1 MYPLFFLKTKYLFTT
16 ENHRQTYDLQRER
29 MDKAKHNERP
39 TEVYVWVLRKEEA
52 SAQALGAVLMQ
63 IFLHFV
69 LKSVIIVSLARRGD
83 TMKKYSLVKKYIQPY
98 IFIYFLA
105 FLFEILSSAL
115 QMLIP
120 ILLGTTIDSIIG
132 SEVPTNKIMIGF
144 INFLGGRDIVRER
157 LGIIAAAFIAISF
170 MIALFN
176 FLRPY
181 MSGKATY
188 AISKGIRDNIYAK
201 ISSLSIK
208 DMASITTGDMLQ
220 RASSDIT
227 KFETLV
233 STTMMAL
240 VGNISYILISLF
252 TLFTINAKLA
262 LVSIALMPILFI
274 GTYIFDKNVVKVF
287 DEFEESEARLTTTV
301 QENLSSYKVVRAFF
315 KQKHEIEKFEE
326 ANMDLANKD
335 YKIMKYFAYFWSVA
349 EALCFL
355 QITLIA
361 IFGVLMH
368 RSGSVSLGEFTAV
381 FAVALNMVWVVL
393 GTGRMLSRFTRV
405 TVAIKRFDE
414 VLEMDSEDLDSGITD
429 IAIKGAI
436 DFDKVSFGYDEA
448 HDAIKDLSFT
458 IDAGKTLGVLG
469 LTGSGKSTLVSLIP
483 RLMEYSGSIKIDGVE
498 LNTISKRKIRENT
511 SIVLQEPY
519 LFNKTIKENI
529 AYRWPDASDEDII
542 KAAKI
547 ADIHDDIMNFPD
559 GYDTIVGEKGVS
571 LSGGQKQR
579 LAIAR
584 TILVHTPIIIFDD
597 ALSAVDTQTDIN
609 IRTALSQNE
618 KAQTKIIISHRISTL
633 MNADKIIVM
642 KRGEKVQEGT
652 HEELIREEGLYK
664 TIYEIQNI
672 EVD

>member
-1 MYPLFFLKTKYLFTT
+1 
-16 ENHRQTYDLQRER
+16 
-29 MDKAKHNERP
+29 
-39 TEVYVWVLRKEEA
+39 
-52 SAQALGAVLMQ
+52 
-63 IFLHFV
+63 
-69 LKSVIIVSLARRGD
+69 
-83 TMKKYSLVKKYIQPY
+83 MKKYSLVKKYIQPY

-120 ILLGTTIDSIIG
+120 IILGTTIDSIIG
-132 SEVPTNKIMIGF
+132 SEEPTNKIMISF
-144 INFLGGRDIVRER
+144 INFLGGRDLVRER
-157 LGIIAAAFIAISF
+157 LGLIAAAFIAVSF
-170 MIALFN
+170 LIALLN

-188 AISKGIRDNIYAK
+188 TISKSIRDNIYAK

-227 KFETLV
+227 QFEIII

-240 VGNISYILISLF
+240 LGNISYIVISLI

-262 LVSIALMPILFI
+262 LASISLMPFLLI
-274 GTYIFDKNVVKVF
+274 GTYLFDRSVVKVF
-287 DEFEESEARLTTTV
+287 DEFEQSEARLTATV

-326 ANMDLANKD
+326 ASMDFVNID
-335 YKIMKYFAYFWSVA
+335 YKIMEYFAYFWSIA
-349 EALCFL
+349 EFLCFL
-355 QITLIA
+355 QIALIA

-368 RSGSVSLGEFTAV
+368 RNGSVSVGEFTAI

-405 TVAIKRFDE
+405 TVAIRRFDE
-414 VLEMDSEDLDSGITD
+414 VLEMDSEDLDSGIKD
-429 IAIKGAI
+429 MDIKGAI
-436 DFDKVSFGYDEA
+436 DFDKVSFAYDEA
-448 HDAIKDLSFT
+448 HDAIKDLSFK

-483 RLMEYSGSIKIDGVE
+483 RLMDYDGSIKVDGVE

-511 SIVLQEPY
+511 SIILQEPY

-529 AYRWPDASDEDII
+529 AYRRPDASDEEII

-547 ADIHDDIMNFPD
+547 ADIHEDIMNFPD

-609 IRTALSQNE
+609 IRTALSQSE
-618 KAQTKIIISHRISTL
+618 ETQTKIIISHRISTL

-652 HEELIREEGLYK
+652 HDELIREDGLYK

>member
-1 MYPLFFLKTKYLFTT
+1 
-16 ENHRQTYDLQRER
+16 
-29 MDKAKHNERP
+29 
-39 TEVYVWVLRKEEA
+39 
-52 SAQALGAVLMQ
+52 
-63 IFLHFV
+63 
-69 LKSVIIVSLARRGD
+69 
-83 TMKKYSLVKKYIQPY
+83 MKKYSLVKKYIQPY

-120 ILLGTTIDSIIG
+120 IILGTTIDSIIG
-132 SEVPTNKIMIGF
+132 SEEPTNKIMISF
-144 INFLGGRDIVRER
+144 INFLGGRDLVRER
-157 LGIIAAAFIAISF
+157 LGIIAAAFILISF
-170 MIALFN
+170 SIALLN

-181 MSGKATY
+181 ISGKATY
-188 AISKGIRDNIYAK
+188 TISKGIRDSIYAK

-227 KFETLV
+227 KFETMV

-240 VGNISYILISLF
+240 MGNISYIVISLI
-252 TLFTINAKLA
+252 TLFTINFKLS
-262 LVSIALMPILFI
+262 LISVSLLPILFI
-274 GTYIFDKNVVKVF
+274 GTFLFDKSVVKVF
-287 DEFEESEARLTTTV
+287 DEFEESEANLTTIV

-315 KQKHEIEKFEE
+315 KQKHEINKFEE
-326 ANMDLANKD
+326 ASMDLANKD
-335 YKIMKYFAYFWSVA
+335 YKIMEYFAYFWSIA
-349 EALCFL
+349 EFLCFL
-355 QITLIA
+355 QIALIA
-361 IFGVLMH
+361 IFGVIMH
-368 RSGSVSLGEFTAV
+368 RSGSVSVGEFTAV

-405 TVAIKRFDE
+405 TVAIRRFDE
-414 VLEMDSEDLDSGITD
+414 VLEMDSEDLDSGVSD
-429 IAIKGAI
+429 IDIKGEI
-436 DFDKVSFGYDEA
+436 NFDKVSFSYDEA

-483 RLMEYSGSIKIDGVE
+483 RLMEYNGSIKVDGAE
-498 LNTISKRKIRENT
+498 LNTISKRKIRENI
-511 SIVLQEPY
+511 SIILQEPY

-529 AYRWPDASDEDII
+529 AYRWPNASDEEII

-642 KRGEKVQEGT
+642 KRGKKIQEGT
-652 HEELIREEGLYK
+652 HDELIREDGLYK

>member
-1 MYPLFFLKTKYLFTT
+1 
-16 ENHRQTYDLQRER
+16 
-29 MDKAKHNERP
+29 
-39 TEVYVWVLRKEEA
+39 
-52 SAQALGAVLMQ
+52 
-63 IFLHFV
+63 
-69 LKSVIIVSLARRGD
+69 
-83 TMKKYSLVKKYIQPY
+83 MKKYSLVKKYIQPY

-120 ILLGTTIDSIIG
+120 IILGTTIDSIIG
-132 SEVPTNKIMIGF
+132 SEEPTNKIMISF
-144 INFLGGRDIVRER
+144 INFLGGRDLVRER
-157 LGIIAAAFIAISF
+157 LGLIAAAFIAVSF
-170 MIALFN
+170 LIALLN

-188 AISKGIRDNIYAK
+188 TISKGIRDNIYAK

-227 KFETLV
+227 KFETMV

-240 VGNISYILISLF
+240 VGNISYIVISLI
-252 TLFTINAKLA
+252 TLFTINLKLS
-262 LVSIALMPILFI
+262 LISVSLLPILFI
-274 GTYIFDKNVVKVF
+274 GTFLFDKSVVKVF
-287 DEFEESEARLTTTV
+287 DEFEESESKLTSIV

-326 ANMDLANKD
+326 ASMDFVNID
-335 YKIMKYFAYFWSVA
+335 YKIMEYFAYFWSIA
-349 EALCFL
+349 EFLCFL
-355 QITLIA
+355 QIALIA

-368 RSGSVSLGEFTAV
+368 RNGSVSVGEFTAI

-405 TVAIKRFDE
+405 TVAIRRFDE
-414 VLEMDSEDLDSGITD
+414 VLEMDSEDLDSGVSD
-429 IAIKGAI
+429 IDIKGEI
-436 DFDKVSFGYDEA
+436 NFDKVSFSYDEA

-483 RLMEYSGSIKIDGVE
+483 RLMEYDGSIKIDGAE
-498 LNTISKRKIRENT
+498 LNTISKRKIRENI
-511 SIVLQEPY
+511 SIILQEPY

-529 AYRWPDASDEDII
+529 AYRWPDASDEEII

-642 KRGEKVQEGT
+642 KRGKKIQEGT
-652 HEELIREEGLYK
+652 HDELIREDGLYK

>member
-1 MYPLFFLKTKYLFTT
+1 
-16 ENHRQTYDLQRER
+16 
-29 MDKAKHNERP
+29 
-39 TEVYVWVLRKEEA
+39 
-52 SAQALGAVLMQ
+52 
-63 IFLHFV
+63 
-69 LKSVIIVSLARRGD
+69 
-83 TMKKYSLVKKYIQPY
+83 MKKYSLVKKYIQPY

-120 ILLGTTIDSIIG
+120 IILGTTIDSIIG
-132 SEVPTNKIMIGF
+132 SEEPTNKIMISF
-144 INFLGGRDIVRER
+144 INFLGGRDLVRER
-157 LGIIAAAFIAISF
+157 LGIIAAAFILISF
-170 MIALFN
+170 SIALLN

-188 AISKGIRDNIYAK
+188 TISKGIRDSIYAK

-227 KFETLV
+227 KFETMV

-240 VGNISYILISLF
+240 MGNISYIVISLI
-252 TLFTINAKLA
+252 TLFTINFKLS
-262 LVSIALMPILFI
+262 LISVSLLPILFI
-274 GTYIFDKNVVKVF
+274 GTFLFDRSVVKVF
-287 DEFEESEARLTTTV
+287 DEFEESEANLTTIV

-315 KQKHEIEKFEE
+315 KQKHEINKFEE
-326 ANMDLANKD
+326 ASMDLANKD
-335 YKIMKYFAYFWSVA
+335 YKIMAYFAYFWSIA
-349 EALCFL
+349 EFLCFL
-355 QITLIA
+355 QIALIA
-361 IFGVLMH
+361 IFGVIMH
-368 RSGSVSLGEFTAV
+368 RSGSVSVGEFTAV

-405 TVAIKRFDE
+405 TVAIRRFDE
-414 VLEMDSEDLDSGITD
+414 VLEMDSEDLDSGVSD
-429 IAIKGAI
+429 IDIKGEI
-436 DFDKVSFGYDEA
+436 NFDKVSFSYDEA

-458 IDAGKTLGVLG
+458 IEAGKTLGVLG

-483 RLMEYSGSIKIDGVE
+483 RLMEYNGSIKVDGAE

-511 SIVLQEPY
+511 SIILQEPY

-529 AYRWPDASDEDII
+529 AYRWPDASDEEII

-642 KRGEKVQEGT
+642 KRGKKIQEGT
-652 HEELIREEGLYK
+652 HDELIREDGLYK

>member
-1 MYPLFFLKTKYLFTT
+1 
-16 ENHRQTYDLQRER
+16 
-29 MDKAKHNERP
+29 
-39 TEVYVWVLRKEEA
+39 
-52 SAQALGAVLMQ
+52 
-63 IFLHFV
+63 
-69 LKSVIIVSLARRGD
+69 
-83 TMKKYSLVKKYIQPY
+83 MKKYSLVKKYIQPY

-120 ILLGTTIDSIIG
+120 VILGTTIDSIIG
-132 SEVPTNKIMIGF
+132 SEEPTNKIMISF
-144 INFLGGRDIVRER
+144 INFLGGRDLVRER
-157 LGIIAAAFIAISF
+157 LGIIAIAFIAISF
-170 MIALFN
+170 SIALLN

-181 MSGKATY
+181 MSGRATY
-188 AISKGIRDNIYAK
+188 SISRGIRDNIFKK

-227 KFETLV
+227 QFEIII

-240 VGNISYILISLF
+240 LGNISYIVISLI

-262 LVSIALMPILFI
+262 LASISLMPFLLI
-274 GTYIFDKNVVKVF
+274 GTYLFDRSVVKVF
-287 DEFEESEARLTTTV
+287 DEFEQSEARLTATV

-326 ANMDLANKD
+326 ASMDFVNID
-335 YKIMKYFAYFWSVA
+335 YKIMEYFAYFWSIA
-349 EALCFL
+349 EFLCFL
-355 QITLIA
+355 QIALIA

-368 RSGSVSLGEFTAV
+368 RNGSVSVGEFTAI

-405 TVAIKRFDE
+405 TVAIRRFDE
-414 VLEMDSEDLDSGITD
+414 VLEMDSEDLDSGIKD
-429 IAIKGAI
+429 MDIKGAI
-436 DFDKVSFGYDEA
+436 DFDKVSFAYDEA
-448 HDAIKDLSFT
+448 HDAIKDLSFK

-483 RLMEYSGSIKIDGVE
+483 RLMDYDGSIKVDGVE

-511 SIVLQEPY
+511 SIILQEPY

-529 AYRWPDASDEDII
+529 AYRRPDASDEEII

-547 ADIHDDIMNFPD
+547 ADIHEDIMNFPD

-609 IRTALSQNE
+609 IRTALSQSE
-618 KAQTKIIISHRISTL
+618 ETQTKIIISHRISTL

-652 HEELIREEGLYK
+652 HDELIREDGLYK

>member
-1 MYPLFFLKTKYLFTT
+1 
-16 ENHRQTYDLQRER
+16 
-29 MDKAKHNERP
+29 
-39 TEVYVWVLRKEEA
+39 
-52 SAQALGAVLMQ
+52 
-63 IFLHFV
+63 
-69 LKSVIIVSLARRGD
+69 
-83 TMKKYSLVKKYIQPY
+83 MKKYSLVKKYIQPY

-120 ILLGTTIDSIIG
+120 IILGTTIDSIIG
-132 SEVPTNKIMIGF
+132 SEEPTNKIMISF
-144 INFLGGRDIVRER
+144 INFLGGRDLVRER
-157 LGIIAAAFIAISF
+157 LGLIAAAFILISF
-170 MIALFN
+170 SIALLN

-181 MSGKATY
+181 ISGKATY
-188 AISKGIRDNIYAK
+188 TISKGIRDNIYAK

-227 KFETLV
+227 QFEIII

-240 VGNISYILISLF
+240 LGNISYIVISLI

-262 LVSIALMPILFI
+262 LASISLMPFLLI
-274 GTYIFDKNVVKVF
+274 GTYLFDRSVVKVF
-287 DEFEESEARLTTTV
+287 DEFEQSEARLTATV

-326 ANMDLANKD
+326 ASMDFVNID
-335 YKIMKYFAYFWSVA
+335 YKIMEYFAYFWSIA
-349 EALCFL
+349 EFLCFL
-355 QITLIA
+355 QIALIA

-368 RSGSVSLGEFTAV
+368 RNGSVSVGEFTAI

-405 TVAIKRFDE
+405 TVAIRRFDE
-414 VLEMDSEDLDSGITD
+414 VLEMDSEDLDSGIKD
-429 IAIKGAI
+429 MDIKGAI
-436 DFDKVSFGYDEA
+436 DFDKVSFAYDEA
-448 HDAIKDLSFT
+448 HDAIKDLSFK

-483 RLMEYSGSIKIDGVE
+483 RLMDYEGSIKVDGIE

-511 SIVLQEPY
+511 SIILQEPY

-529 AYRWPDASDEDII
+529 AYRWPDASDEEII

-609 IRTALSQNE
+609 IRTALSQSE
-618 KAQTKIIISHRISTL
+618 ETQTKIIISHRISTL

-652 HEELIREEGLYK
+652 HDELIREDGLYK

>member
-1 MYPLFFLKTKYLFTT
+1 
-16 ENHRQTYDLQRER
+16 
-29 MDKAKHNERP
+29 
-39 TEVYVWVLRKEEA
+39 
-52 SAQALGAVLMQ
+52 
-63 IFLHFV
+63 
-69 LKSVIIVSLARRGD
+69 
-83 TMKKYSLVKKYIQPY
+83 MKKYSLVKKYIQPY

-120 ILLGTTIDSIIG
+120 IILGTTIDSIIG
-132 SEVPTNKIMIGF
+132 SEEPTNKIMMGF
-144 INFLGGRDIVRER
+144 IKLLGGRDLVRER
-157 LGIIAAAFIAISF
+157 LGLIAAAFIAVSF
-170 MIALFN
+170 LIALLN

-188 AISKGIRDNIYAK
+188 TISKGIRDNIYAK

-227 KFETLV
+227 QFEIII

-240 VGNISYILISLF
+240 VGNISYIVISLI
-252 TLFTINAKLA
+252 TLFTINLKLS
-262 LVSIALMPILFI
+262 LISVSLLPILFI
-274 GTYIFDKNVVKVF
+274 GTFLFDKSVVKVF
-287 DEFEESEARLTTTV
+287 DEFEESESKLTSIV

-326 ANMDLANKD
+326 ASMDFVNID
-335 YKIMKYFAYFWSVA
+335 YKIMEYFAYFWSIA
-349 EALCFL
+349 EFLCFL
-355 QITLIA
+355 QIALIA

-368 RSGSVSLGEFTAV
+368 RNGSVSVGEFTAI

-405 TVAIKRFDE
+405 TVAIRRFDE
-414 VLEMDSEDLDSGITD
+414 VLEMDSEDLDSGIKD
-429 IAIKGAI
+429 MDIKGAI
-436 DFDKVSFGYDEA
+436 DFDKVSFAYDEA
-448 HDAIKDLSFT
+448 HDAIKDLSFK

-483 RLMEYSGSIKIDGVE
+483 RLMDYDGSIKVDGVE

-511 SIVLQEPY
+511 SIILQEPY

-529 AYRWPDASDEDII
+529 AYRRPDASDEEII

-547 ADIHDDIMNFPD
+547 ADIHEDIMNFPD

-609 IRTALSQNE
+609 IRTALSQSE
-618 KAQTKIIISHRISTL
+618 ETQTKIIISHRISTL

-652 HEELIREEGLYK
+652 HDELIREDGLYK

>member
-1 MYPLFFLKTKYLFTT
+1 
-16 ENHRQTYDLQRER
+16 
-29 MDKAKHNERP
+29 
-39 TEVYVWVLRKEEA
+39 
-52 SAQALGAVLMQ
+52 
-63 IFLHFV
+63 
-69 LKSVIIVSLARRGD
+69 
-83 TMKKYSLVKKYIQPY
+83 MKKYSLVKKYIQPY

-120 ILLGTTIDSIIG
+120 IILGTTIDSIIG
-132 SEVPTNKIMIGF
+132 SEEPTNKIMISF
-144 INFLGGRDIVRER
+144 INFLGGRDLVRER
-157 LGIIAAAFIAISF
+157 LGLIAAAFIAVSF
-170 MIALFN
+170 LIALLN

-188 AISKGIRDNIYAK
+188 TISKGIRDNIYAK

-227 KFETLV
+227 KFETMV

-240 VGNISYILISLF
+240 VGNISYIVISLI
-252 TLFTINAKLA
+252 TLFTINLKLS
-262 LVSIALMPILFI
+262 LISVSLLPILFI
-274 GTYIFDKNVVKVF
+274 GTFLFDKSVVKVF
-287 DEFEESEARLTTTV
+287 DEFEESESKLTSIV

-315 KQKHEIEKFEE
+315 KQKHEINKFEE
-326 ANMDLANKD
+326 ASMDLANKD
-335 YKIMKYFAYFWSVA
+335 YKIMEYFAYFWSIA
-349 EALCFL
+349 EFLCFL
-355 QITLIA
+355 QIALIA
-361 IFGVLMH
+361 IFGVIMH
-368 RSGSVSLGEFTAV
+368 RSGSVSVGEFTAV

-405 TVAIKRFDE
+405 TVAIRRFDE
-414 VLEMDSEDLDSGITD
+414 VLEMDSEDLDSGVSD
-429 IAIKGAI
+429 IDIKGEI
-436 DFDKVSFGYDEA
+436 NFDKVSFSYDEA

-458 IDAGKTLGVLG
+458 IEAGKTLGVLG

-483 RLMEYSGSIKIDGVE
+483 RLMEYDGSIKIDGAE
-498 LNTISKRKIRENT
+498 LNTISKRKIRENI
-511 SIVLQEPY
+511 SIILQEPY

-529 AYRWPDASDEDII
+529 AYRWPNASDEEII

-642 KRGEKVQEGT
+642 KRGKKIQEGT
-652 HEELIREEGLYK
+652 HDELIREDGLYK

>member
-1 MYPLFFLKTKYLFTT
+1 
-16 ENHRQTYDLQRER
+16 
-29 MDKAKHNERP
+29 
-39 TEVYVWVLRKEEA
+39 
-52 SAQALGAVLMQ
+52 
-63 IFLHFV
+63 
-69 LKSVIIVSLARRGD
+69 
-83 TMKKYSLVKKYIQPY
+83 MKKYSLVKKYIQPY

-120 ILLGTTIDSIIG
+120 IILGTTIDSIIG
-132 SEVPTNKIMIGF
+132 SEEPTNKIMIGF
-144 INFLGGRDIVRER
+144 INFLGGRDAVREH
-157 LGIIAAAFIAISF
+157 LGLIAAAFIGVSF
-170 MIALFN
+170 LIALLT

-188 AISKGIRDNIYAK
+188 TISKGIRDKIYKK
-201 ISSLSIK
+201 ISTLSIK

-227 KFETLV
+227 QFEIII

-240 VGNISYILISLF
+240 LGNISYIVISLI
-252 TLFTINAKLA
+252 TLFTINLKLS
-262 LVSIALMPILFI
+262 LISISLLPILFI
-274 GTYIFDKNVVKVF
+274 GTYLFDRSVVKVF
-287 DEFEESEARLTTTV
+287 DAFEKSEARLTSTV

-315 KQKHEIEKFEE
+315 KQKHEIENFEE
-326 ANMDLANKD
+326 KNMDLANKD
-335 YKIMKYFAYFWSVA
+335 YKIMEYFAYFWTVA
-349 EALCFL
+349 EFLCFL

-368 RSGSVSLGEFTAV
+368 KNGAVSVGEFTAV

-405 TVAIKRFDE
+405 TVAIRRFDE
-414 VLEMDSEDLDSGITD
+414 VLEKDSEDLDSGLVD
-429 IAIKGAI
+429 IEIKGAI

-448 HDAIKDLSFT
+448 NDAIKDLSFT

-498 LNTISKRKIRENT
+498 LNTIAKRKIRENT

-529 AYRWPDASDEDII
+529 AYRCPNASDEAII

-547 ADIHDDIMNFPD
+547 ADIHEDIMNFPE
-559 GYDTIVGEKGVS
+559 GYDTMVGERGVS

-618 KAQTKIIISHRISTL
+618 KTQTKIIISHRISTL

-642 KRGEKVQEGT
+642 KRGEKIQEGT
-652 HEELIREEGLYK
+652 HDELIREDGLYK

>member
-1 MYPLFFLKTKYLFTT
+1 
-16 ENHRQTYDLQRER
+16 
-29 MDKAKHNERP
+29 
-39 TEVYVWVLRKEEA
+39 
-52 SAQALGAVLMQ
+52 
-63 IFLHFV
+63 
-69 LKSVIIVSLARRGD
+69 
-83 TMKKYSLVKKYIQPY
+83 MKKYSLVKKYIQPY

-120 ILLGTTIDSIIG
+120 IILGTTIDSIIG
-132 SEVPTNKIMIGF
+132 SEEPTNKIMISF
-144 INFLGGRDIVRER
+144 INFLGGRDLVRER
-157 LGIIAAAFIAISF
+157 LGLIAAAFIAVSF
-170 MIALFN
+170 LIALLN

-188 AISKGIRDNIYAK
+188 TISKGIRDNIYAK
-201 ISSLSIK
+201 ISSLSLK

-227 KFETLV
+227 KFETMV

-240 VGNISYILISLF
+240 VGNISYIVISLI
-252 TLFTINAKLA
+252 TLFTINLKLS
-262 LVSIALMPILFI
+262 LISVSLLPILFI
-274 GTYIFDKNVVKVF
+274 GTFLFDKSVVKVF
-287 DEFEESEARLTTTV
+287 DEFEESESKLTSIV

-326 ANMDLANKD
+326 ASMDFVNID
-335 YKIMKYFAYFWSVA
+335 YKIMEYFAYFWSIA
-349 EALCFL
+349 EFLCFL
-355 QITLIA
+355 QIALIA

-368 RSGSVSLGEFTAV
+368 RNGSVSVGEFTAI

-405 TVAIKRFDE
+405 TVAIRRFDE
-414 VLEMDSEDLDSGITD
+414 VLEMDSEDLDSGIKD
-429 IAIKGAI
+429 MDIKGAI
-436 DFDKVSFGYDEA
+436 DFDKVSFAYDEA
-448 HDAIKDLSFT
+448 HDAIKDLSFN

-483 RLMEYSGSIKIDGVE
+483 RLMDYEGSIKVDGIE

-511 SIVLQEPY
+511 SIILQEPY

-529 AYRWPDASDEDII
+529 AYRWPDASDEEII

-547 ADIHDDIMNFPD
+547 ADIHEDIMNFPD

-609 IRTALSQNE
+609 IRTALSQSE
-618 KAQTKIIISHRISTL
+618 ETQTKIIISHRISTL

-652 HEELIREEGLYK
+652 HDELIREDGLYK

>member
-1 MYPLFFLKTKYLFTT
+1 
-16 ENHRQTYDLQRER
+16 
-29 MDKAKHNERP
+29 
-39 TEVYVWVLRKEEA
+39 
-52 SAQALGAVLMQ
+52 
-63 IFLHFV
+63 
-69 LKSVIIVSLARRGD
+69 
-83 TMKKYSLVKKYIQPY
+83 MKKYSLVKKYIQPY

-120 ILLGTTIDSIIG
+120 IILGTTIDSIIG
-132 SEVPTNKIMIGF
+132 SEEPTNKIMMGF
-144 INFLGGRDIVRER
+144 IKLLGGRDLVRER
-157 LGIIAAAFIAISF
+157 LGLIAAAFIAVSF
-170 MIALFN
+170 LIALLN

-188 AISKGIRDNIYAK
+188 TISKGIRDNIYAK

-227 KFETLV
+227 KFETMV

-240 VGNISYILISLF
+240 MGNISYIVISLI
-252 TLFTINAKLA
+252 TLFTINFKLS
-262 LVSIALMPILFI
+262 LISVSLLPILFI
-274 GTYIFDKNVVKVF
+274 GTFLFDRSVVKVF
-287 DEFEESEARLTTTV
+287 DEFEESEANLTTIV

-315 KQKHEIEKFEE
+315 KQKHEINKFEE
-326 ANMDLANKD
+326 ASMDLANKD
-335 YKIMKYFAYFWSVA
+335 YKIMEYFAYFWSIA
-349 EALCFL
+349 EFLCFL
-355 QITLIA
+355 QIALIA
-361 IFGVLMH
+361 IFGVIMH
-368 RSGSVSLGEFTAV
+368 RSGSVSVGEFTAV

-393 GTGRMLSRFTRV
+393 GTGKMLSRFTRV
-405 TVAIKRFDE
+405 TVAIRRFDE
-414 VLEMDSEDLDSGITD
+414 VLEMDSEDLDSGVSD
-429 IAIKGAI
+429 IDIKGEI
-436 DFDKVSFGYDEA
+436 NFDKVSFSYDEA

-483 RLMEYSGSIKIDGVE
+483 RLMEYDGSIKVDGAE

-511 SIVLQEPY
+511 SIILQEPY

-529 AYRWPDASDEDII
+529 AYRWPNASDEEII

-642 KRGEKVQEGT
+642 KRGKKIQEGT
-652 HEELIREEGLYK
+652 HDELIREDGLYK

>member
-1 MYPLFFLKTKYLFTT
+1 
-16 ENHRQTYDLQRER
+16 
-29 MDKAKHNERP
+29 
-39 TEVYVWVLRKEEA
+39 
-52 SAQALGAVLMQ
+52 
-63 IFLHFV
+63 
-69 LKSVIIVSLARRGD
+69 
-83 TMKKYSLVKKYIQPY
+83 MKKYSLVKKYIQPY

-120 ILLGTTIDSIIG
+120 IILGTTIDSIIG
-132 SEVPTNKIMIGF
+132 SEEPTNKIMISF
-144 INFLGGRDIVRER
+144 INFLGGRDLVRER
-157 LGIIAAAFIAISF
+157 LGIIAIAFIAISF
-170 MIALFN
+170 SIALLN

-188 AISKGIRDNIYAK
+188 TISKGIRDNIYAK

-227 KFETLV
+227 KFETMV

-240 VGNISYILISLF
+240 VGNISYIVISLI
-252 TLFTINAKLA
+252 TLFTINLKLS
-262 LVSIALMPILFI
+262 LISVSLLPILFI
-274 GTYIFDKNVVKVF
+274 GTFLFDKSVVKVF
-287 DEFEESEARLTTTV
+287 DEFEESESKLTSIV

-326 ANMDLANKD
+326 ASMDFVNID
-335 YKIMKYFAYFWSVA
+335 YKIMEYFAYFWSIA
-349 EALCFL
+349 EFLCFL
-355 QITLIA
+355 QIALIA

-368 RSGSVSLGEFTAV
+368 KNGAVSVGEFTAV

-405 TVAIKRFDE
+405 TVAIRRFDE
-414 VLEMDSEDLDSGITD
+414 VLQMDSEDLDKGIKD
-429 IAIKGAI
+429 MNIKGAI
-436 DFDKVSFGYDEA
+436 DFDKVSFTYDGV
-448 HDAIKDLSFT
+448 HDAVKDLSFS
-458 IDAGKTLGVLG
+458 IGAGKTLGVLG

-483 RLMEYSGSIKIDGVE
+483 RLMDYEGSIKVDGIE
-498 LNTISKRKIRENT
+498 LNTIAKRKIRENI
-511 SIVLQEPY
+511 SIILQEPY

-529 AYRWPDASDEDII
+529 AYRWPDASDEEII

-559 GYDTIVGEKGVS
+559 GYDTIVGERGVS

-609 IRTALSQNE
+609 IRTALSQSE
-618 KAQTKIIISHRISTL
+618 ETQTKIIISHRISTL

-652 HEELIREEGLYK
+652 HDELIREDGLYK

>member
-1 MYPLFFLKTKYLFTT
+1 
-16 ENHRQTYDLQRER
+16 
-29 MDKAKHNERP
+29 
-39 TEVYVWVLRKEEA
+39 
-52 SAQALGAVLMQ
+52 
-63 IFLHFV
+63 
-69 LKSVIIVSLARRGD
+69 
-83 TMKKYSLVKKYIQPY
+83 MKKYSLVKKYIQPY

-120 ILLGTTIDSIIG
+120 IILGTTIDSIIG
-132 SEVPTNKIMIGF
+132 SEEPTNKIMISF
-144 INFLGGRDIVRER
+144 INFLGGRDLVRER

-170 MIALFN
+170 SIALLN

-188 AISKGIRDNIYAK
+188 TISKGIRDSIYAK

-227 KFETLV
+227 KFETMV

-240 VGNISYILISLF
+240 MGNISYIVISLI
-252 TLFTINAKLA
+252 TLFTINFKLS
-262 LVSIALMPILFI
+262 LISVSLLPILFI
-274 GTYIFDKNVVKVF
+274 GTFLFDRSVVKVF
-287 DEFEESEARLTTTV
+287 DEFEESEANLTTIV

-315 KQKHEIEKFEE
+315 KQKHEINKFEE
-326 ANMDLANKD
+326 ASMDLANKD
-335 YKIMKYFAYFWSVA
+335 YKIMEYFAYFWSIA
-349 EALCFL
+349 EFLCFL
-355 QITLIA
+355 QIALIA
-361 IFGVLMH
+361 IFGVIMH
-368 RSGSVSLGEFTAV
+368 RSGSVSVGEFTAV

-405 TVAIKRFDE
+405 TVAIRRFDE
-414 VLEMDSEDLDSGITD
+414 VLEMDSEDLDSGVSD
-429 IAIKGAI
+429 IDIKGEI
-436 DFDKVSFGYDEA
+436 NFDKVSFSYDGA

-458 IDAGKTLGVLG
+458 IEAGKTLGVLG

-483 RLMEYSGSIKIDGVE
+483 RLMEYDGSIKIDGAE
-498 LNTISKRKIRENT
+498 LNTISKRKIRENI
-511 SIVLQEPY
+511 SIILQEPY

-529 AYRWPDASDEDII
+529 AYRWPNASDEEII

-642 KRGEKVQEGT
+642 KRGKKIQEGT
-652 HEELIREEGLYK
+652 HEELIHEDGLYK

>member
-1 MYPLFFLKTKYLFTT
+1 
-16 ENHRQTYDLQRER
+16 
-29 MDKAKHNERP
+29 
-39 TEVYVWVLRKEEA
+39 
-52 SAQALGAVLMQ
+52 
-63 IFLHFV
+63 
-69 LKSVIIVSLARRGD
+69 
-83 TMKKYSLVKKYIQPY
+83 MKKYSLVKKYIQPY

-105 FLFEILSSAL
+105 FLFEILASAL

-120 ILLGTTIDSIIG
+120 IILGTTIDSIIG
-132 SEVPTNKIMIGF
+132 SEEPTNKIMISF
-144 INFLGGRDIVRER
+144 ISFLGGRDLVRER
-157 LGIIAAAFIAISF
+157 RGIIAIAFIAISF
-170 MIALFN
+170 SIALVN

-188 AISKGIRDNIYAK
+188 TISKGIRDNIYAK

-227 KFETLV
+227 QFEIII

-240 VGNISYILISLF
+240 LGNISYIVISLI

-262 LVSIALMPILFI
+262 LASISLMPFLLI
-274 GTYIFDKNVVKVF
+274 GTYLFDRSVVKVF
-287 DEFEESEARLTTTV
+287 DEFEQSEARLTATV

-326 ANMDLANKD
+326 ASMDLANKD

-349 EALCFL
+349 EFLCFL
-355 QITLIA
+355 QIALIA

-368 RSGSVSLGEFTAV
+368 RNGSVSVGEFTAI

-405 TVAIKRFDE
+405 TVAIRRFDE
-414 VLEMDSEDLDSGITD
+414 VLQMDSEDLDSGVSD
-429 IAIKGAI
+429 IDIKGEI
-436 DFDKVSFGYDEA
+436 NFDKVSFSYDEA

-483 RLMEYSGSIKIDGVE
+483 RLMEYDGSIKVDGAE

-511 SIVLQEPY
+511 SIILQEPY

-529 AYRWPDASDEDII
+529 AYRWPDASEEEII

-609 IRTALSQNE
+609 IRTALSQSE
-618 KAQTKIIISHRISTL
+618 ETQTKIIISHRISTL

-652 HEELIREEGLYK
+652 HDELIREDGLYK

>member
-1 MYPLFFLKTKYLFTT
+1 
-16 ENHRQTYDLQRER
+16 
-29 MDKAKHNERP
+29 
-39 TEVYVWVLRKEEA
+39 
-52 SAQALGAVLMQ
+52 
-63 IFLHFV
+63 
-69 LKSVIIVSLARRGD
+69 
-83 TMKKYSLVKKYIQPY
+83 MKKYSLVKKYIQPY

-120 ILLGTTIDSIIG
+120 VILGTTIDSIIG
-132 SEVPTNKIMIGF
+132 SEEPTNKIMISF
-144 INFLGGRDIVRER
+144 INFLGGRDLVRER
-157 LGIIAAAFIAISF
+157 LGLIAAAFILISF
-170 MIALFN
+170 SIALLN

-181 MSGKATY
+181 ISGKATY
-188 AISKGIRDNIYAK
+188 TISKGIRDNIYAK

-227 KFETLV
+227 QFEIII

-240 VGNISYILISLF
+240 LGNISYIVISLI

-262 LVSIALMPILFI
+262 LASISLMPFLLI
-274 GTYIFDKNVVKVF
+274 GTYLFDRSVVKVF
-287 DEFEESEARLTTTV
+287 DEFEQSEARLTATV

-326 ANMDLANKD
+326 ASMDFVNID
-335 YKIMKYFAYFWSVA
+335 YKIMEYFAYFWSIA
-349 EALCFL
+349 EFLCFL
-355 QITLIA
+355 QIALIA

-368 RSGSVSLGEFTAV
+368 RNGSVSVGEFTAI

-405 TVAIKRFDE
+405 TVAIRRFDE
-414 VLEMDSEDLDSGITD
+414 VLEMDSEDLDSGIKD
-429 IAIKGAI
+429 MDIKGAI
-436 DFDKVSFGYDEA
+436 DFDKVSFAYDEA
-448 HDAIKDLSFT
+448 HDAIKDLSFK

-483 RLMEYSGSIKIDGVE
+483 RLMDYEGSIKVDGIE

-511 SIVLQEPY
+511 SIILQEPY

-529 AYRWPDASDEDII
+529 AYRWPDASDEEII

-642 KRGEKVQEGT
+642 KRGKKIQEGT
-652 HEELIREEGLYK
+652 HDELIREDGLYK

>member
-1 MYPLFFLKTKYLFTT
+1 
-16 ENHRQTYDLQRER
+16 
-29 MDKAKHNERP
+29 
-39 TEVYVWVLRKEEA
+39 
-52 SAQALGAVLMQ
+52 
-63 IFLHFV
+63 
-69 LKSVIIVSLARRGD
+69 
-83 TMKKYSLVKKYIQPY
+83 MKKYSLVKKYIQPY

-120 ILLGTTIDSIIG
+120 IILGTTIDSIIG
-132 SEVPTNKIMIGF
+132 SEEPTNKIMISF
-144 INFLGGRDIVRER
+144 INFLGVRDLVRER
-157 LGIIAAAFIAISF
+157 LGIIAAAFILISF
-170 MIALFN
+170 SIALLN

-181 MSGKATY
+181 ISGKATY
-188 AISKGIRDNIYAK
+188 TISKGIRDSIYAK

-227 KFETLV
+227 KFETMV

-240 VGNISYILISLF
+240 MGNISYIVISLI
-252 TLFTINAKLA
+252 TLFTINFKLS
-262 LVSIALMPILFI
+262 LISVSLLPILFI
-274 GTYIFDKNVVKVF
+274 GTFLFDKSVVKVF
-287 DEFEESEARLTTTV
+287 DEFEESEANLTTIV

-315 KQKHEIEKFEE
+315 KQKHEINKFEE
-326 ANMDLANKD
+326 ASMDLANKD
-335 YKIMKYFAYFWSVA
+335 YKIMAYFAYFWSIA
-349 EALCFL
+349 EFLCFL
-355 QITLIA
+355 QIALIA
-361 IFGVLMH
+361 IFGVIMH
-368 RSGSVSLGEFTAV
+368 RSGSVSVGEFTAV

-405 TVAIKRFDE
+405 TVAIRRFDE
-414 VLEMDSEDLDSGITD
+414 VLEMDSEDLDSGVSD
-429 IAIKGAI
+429 IDIKGEI
-436 DFDKVSFGYDEA
+436 NFDKVSFSYDEA

-458 IDAGKTLGVLG
+458 IEAGKTLGVLG
-469 LTGSGKSTLVSLIP
+469 LTGSGKSTMVSLIP
-483 RLMEYSGSIKIDGVE
+483 RLMEYNGSITIDGAE

-511 SIVLQEPY
+511 SIILQEPY

-529 AYRWPDASDEDII
+529 AYRWPDASDEEII

-642 KRGEKVQEGT
+642 KRGKKIQEGT
-652 HEELIREEGLYK
+652 HDELIREDGLYK

>member
-1 MYPLFFLKTKYLFTT
+1 
-16 ENHRQTYDLQRER
+16 
-29 MDKAKHNERP
+29 
-39 TEVYVWVLRKEEA
+39 
-52 SAQALGAVLMQ
+52 
-63 IFLHFV
+63 
-69 LKSVIIVSLARRGD
+69 
-83 TMKKYSLVKKYIQPY
+83 MKKYSLVKKYIQPY
-98 IFIYFLA
+98 IFIYLLA
-105 FLFEILSSAL
+105 FLFEIMSSAL

-144 INFLGGRDIVRER
+144 INLLGGRDLVRER

-201 ISSLSIK
+201 ISSLSLK

-240 VGNISYILISLF
+240 MGNISYILISLF

-335 YKIMKYFAYFWSVA
+335 FKIMKYFAFFWSISGTI
-349 EALCFL
+349 CFL
-355 QITLIA
+355 QIALIA

-368 RSGSVSLGEFTAV
+368 RSGAVSVGEFTAV

-414 VLEMDSEDLDSGITD
+414 VLEMDSEDLDEGIKD
-429 IAIKGAI
+429 IEIKGAI
-436 DFDKVSFGYDEA
+436 DFDKVSFTYDDA
-448 HDAIKDLSFT
+448 HDAIKDLSFK

-483 RLMEYSGSIKIDGVE
+483 RLMEYDGSIKIDGVE

-529 AYRWPDASDEDII
+529 AYRQPDASDEAII

-618 KAQTKIIISHRISTL
+618 KSQTKIIISHRISTL

-642 KRGEKVQEGT
+642 KNGKKIQEGT
-652 HEELIREEGLYK
+652 HDELIHEDGLYK
-664 TIYEIQNI
+664 TIYGIQNI

>member
-1 MYPLFFLKTKYLFTT
+1 
-16 ENHRQTYDLQRER
+16 
-29 MDKAKHNERP
+29 
-39 TEVYVWVLRKEEA
+39 
-52 SAQALGAVLMQ
+52 
-63 IFLHFV
+63 
-69 LKSVIIVSLARRGD
+69 
-83 TMKKYSLVKKYIQPY
+83 MKKYSLVKKYIQPY

-120 ILLGTTIDSIIG
+120 IILGTTIDSIIG
-132 SEVPTNKIMIGF
+132 SEEPTNKIMISF
-144 INFLGGRDIVRER
+144 INFLGGRDLVRER
-157 LGIIAAAFIAISF
+157 LGLIAAAFIAVSF
-170 MIALFN
+170 LIALLN

-188 AISKGIRDNIYAK
+188 TISKGIRDNIYAK

-227 KFETLV
+227 KFETMV

-240 VGNISYILISLF
+240 VGNISYIVISLI
-252 TLFTINAKLA
+252 TLFTINLKLS
-262 LVSIALMPILFI
+262 LISVSLLPILFI
-274 GTYIFDKNVVKVF
+274 GTFLFDKSVVKVF
-287 DEFEESEARLTTTV
+287 DEFEESESKLTSIV

-315 KQKHEIEKFEE
+315 KQKHEINKFEE
-326 ANMDLANKD
+326 ASMDFVNID
-335 YKIMKYFAYFWSVA
+335 YKIMEYFAYFWSIA
-349 EALCFL
+349 EFLCFL
-355 QITLIA
+355 QIALIA

-368 RSGSVSLGEFTAV
+368 RNGSVSVGEFTAI

-405 TVAIKRFDE
+405 TVAIRRFDE
-414 VLEMDSEDLDSGITD
+414 VLEMDSEDLDSGIKD
-429 IAIKGAI
+429 MDIKGAI
-436 DFDKVSFGYDEA
+436 DFDKVSFTYDGV
-448 HDAIKDLSFT
+448 HDAVKDLSFS
-458 IDAGKTLGVLG
+458 IGAGKTLGVLG

-483 RLMEYSGSIKIDGVE
+483 RLMDYEGSIKVDGIE

-511 SIVLQEPY
+511 SIILQEPY

-529 AYRWPDASDEDII
+529 AYRWPDASDEEII

-642 KRGEKVQEGT
+642 KRGKKIQEGT
-652 HEELIREEGLYK
+652 HDELIREDGLYK

>member
-1 MYPLFFLKTKYLFTT
+1 
-16 ENHRQTYDLQRER
+16 

-63 IFLHFV
+63 IILT
-69 LKSVIIVSLARRGD
+69 SVIISSIIVSLARRGD

-120 ILLGTTIDSIIG
+120 IILGTTIDSIIG
-132 SEVPTNKIMIGF
+132 SEEPTNKIMIGF
-144 INFLGGRDIVRER
+144 INFLGGRDLVRER
-157 LGIIAAAFIAISF
+157 LGIIAIAFITISF
-170 MIALFN
+170 TIALLN

-181 MSGKATY
+181 MSGRATC
-188 AISKGIRDNIYAK
+188 AISKGIRDNIYKK
-201 ISSLSIK
+201 ISSLSLK

-220 RASSDIT
+220 RASSDIAQ
-227 KFETLV
+227 FEIII

-240 VGNISYILISLF
+240 LGNISYIVISLI
-252 TLFTINAKLA
+252 TLFTINLKLA
-262 LVSIALMPILFI
+262 LISIALMPILFI
-274 GTYIFDKNVVKVF
+274 GTYLFDRSVVKVF
-287 DEFEESEARLTTTV
+287 DAFEKSEARLTTTV

-315 KQKHEIEKFEE
+315 KQKHEIENFEE
-326 ANMDLANKD
+326 KNMDLANKD
-335 YKIMKYFAYFWSVA
+335 YKIMKYFAYFWTVA
-349 EALCFL
+349 EFLCFL

-368 RSGSVSLGEFTAV
+368 KNGAVSVGEFTAV

-405 TVAIKRFDE
+405 TVAIRRFDE
-414 VLEMDSEDLDSGITD
+414 VLEMDSEDLDSGIKD
-429 IAIKGAI
+429 MDIKGSI
-436 DFDKVSFGYDEA
+436 DFDKVSFTYDEA
-448 HDAIKDLSFT
+448 HDAIKDLSFS

-498 LNTISKRKIRENT
+498 LNTIAKRKIRENT

-529 AYRWPDASDEDII
+529 AYRCPNASDEDII

-547 ADIHDDIMNFPD
+547 ADIHEDIMKFPE
-559 GYDTIVGEKGVS
+559 GYDTMVGERGVS

-642 KRGEKVQEGT
+642 KRGEKIQEGT
-652 HEELIREEGLYK
+652 HDELIREDGLYK

>member
-1 MYPLFFLKTKYLFTT
+1 
-16 ENHRQTYDLQRER
+16 
-29 MDKAKHNERP
+29 
-39 TEVYVWVLRKEEA
+39 
-52 SAQALGAVLMQ
+52 
-63 IFLHFV
+63 
-69 LKSVIIVSLARRGD
+69 
-83 TMKKYSLVKKYIQPY
+83 MKKYSLVKKYIQPY

-120 ILLGTTIDSIIG
+120 IILGTTIDSIIG
-132 SEVPTNKIMIGF
+132 SEEPTNKIMISF
-144 INFLGGRDIVRER
+144 INFLGGRDLVRER
-157 LGIIAAAFIAISF
+157 LGIIAAAFILISF
-170 MIALFN
+170 SIALLN

-181 MSGKATY
+181 ISGKATY
-188 AISKGIRDNIYAK
+188 TISKGIRDSIYAK

-227 KFETLV
+227 KFETMV

-240 VGNISYILISLF
+240 MGNISYIVISLI
-252 TLFTINAKLA
+252 TLFTINFKLS
-262 LVSIALMPILFI
+262 LISVSLLPILFI
-274 GTYIFDKNVVKVF
+274 GTFLFDKSVVKVF
-287 DEFEESEARLTTTV
+287 DEFEESEANLTTIV

-315 KQKHEIEKFEE
+315 KQKHEINKFEE
-326 ANMDLANKD
+326 ASMDLANKD
-335 YKIMKYFAYFWSVA
+335 YKIMAYFAYFWSIA
-349 EALCFL
+349 EFLCFL
-355 QITLIA
+355 QIALIA
-361 IFGVLMH
+361 IFGVIMH
-368 RSGSVSLGEFTAV
+368 RSGSVSVGEFTAV

-405 TVAIKRFDE
+405 TVAIRRFDE
-414 VLEMDSEDLDSGITD
+414 VLEMDSEDLDSGVSD
-429 IAIKGAI
+429 IDIKGEI
-436 DFDKVSFGYDEA
+436 NFDKVSFSYDEA

-458 IDAGKTLGVLG
+458 IEAGKTLGVLG

-483 RLMEYSGSIKIDGVE
+483 RLMEYDGSIKIDGAE
-498 LNTISKRKIRENT
+498 LNTISKRKIRENI
-511 SIVLQEPY
+511 SIILQEPY

-529 AYRWPDASDEDII
+529 AYRWPNASDEEII

-642 KRGEKVQEGT
+642 KRGKKIQEGT
-652 HEELIREEGLYK
+652 HDELIREDGLYK

>member
-1 MYPLFFLKTKYLFTT
+1 
-16 ENHRQTYDLQRER
+16 
-29 MDKAKHNERP
+29 
-39 TEVYVWVLRKEEA
+39 
-52 SAQALGAVLMQ
+52 
-63 IFLHFV
+63 
-69 LKSVIIVSLARRGD
+69 
-83 TMKKYSLVKKYIQPY
+83 MKKYSLVKKYIQPY

-120 ILLGTTIDSIIG
+120 IILGTTIDSIIG
-132 SEVPTNKIMIGF
+132 SEEPTNKIMISF
-144 INFLGGRDIVRER
+144 INFLGGRDLVRER
-157 LGIIAAAFIAISF
+157 LGIIAAAFILISF
-170 MIALFN
+170 SIALLN

-181 MSGKATY
+181 ISGKATY
-188 AISKGIRDNIYAK
+188 TISKGIRDSIYAK

-227 KFETLV
+227 KFETMV

-240 VGNISYILISLF
+240 MGNISYIVISLI
-252 TLFTINAKLA
+252 TLFTINFKLS
-262 LVSIALMPILFI
+262 LISVSLLPILFI
-274 GTYIFDKNVVKVF
+274 GTFLFDKSVVKVF
-287 DEFEESEARLTTTV
+287 DEFEESEANLTTIV

-315 KQKHEIEKFEE
+315 KQKHEINKFEE
-326 ANMDLANKD
+326 ASMDLANKD
-335 YKIMKYFAYFWSVA
+335 YKIMAYFAYFWSIA
-349 EALCFL
+349 EFLCFL
-355 QITLIA
+355 QIALIA
-361 IFGVLMH
+361 IFGVIMH
-368 RSGSVSLGEFTAV
+368 RSGSVSVGEFTAV

-405 TVAIKRFDE
+405 TVAIRRFDE
-414 VLEMDSEDLDSGITD
+414 VLEMDSEDLDSGVSD
-429 IAIKGAI
+429 IDIKGEI
-436 DFDKVSFGYDEA
+436 NFDKVSFSYDEA

-458 IDAGKTLGVLG
+458 IEAGKTLGVLG
-469 LTGSGKSTLVSLIP
+469 LTGSGKSTMVSLIP
-483 RLMEYSGSIKIDGVE
+483 RLMEYNGSITIDGAE

-511 SIVLQEPY
+511 SIILQEPY

-529 AYRWPDASDEDII
+529 AYRWPDASDEEII

-642 KRGEKVQEGT
+642 KRGKKIQEGT
-652 HEELIREEGLYK
+652 HDELIREDGLYK

>member
-1 MYPLFFLKTKYLFTT
+1 
-16 ENHRQTYDLQRER
+16 
-29 MDKAKHNERP
+29 
-39 TEVYVWVLRKEEA
+39 
-52 SAQALGAVLMQ
+52 
-63 IFLHFV
+63 
-69 LKSVIIVSLARRGD
+69 
-83 TMKKYSLVKKYIQPY
+83 MKKYSLVKKYIQPY
-98 IFIYFLA
+98 ILIYFLA

-120 ILLGTTIDSIIG
+120 IILGTTIDSIIG
-132 SEVPTNKIMIGF
+132 SEEPTNKIMISF
-144 INFLGGRDIVRER
+144 INFLGGRDLVRER
-157 LGIIAAAFIAISF
+157 LGIIAIAFIAISF
-170 MIALFN
+170 SIALLN

-181 MSGKATY
+181 MSGRATY
-188 AISKGIRDNIYAK
+188 SISRGIRDNIFKK

-227 KFETLV
+227 QFEIII

-240 VGNISYILISLF
+240 LGNISYIVISLI
-252 TLFTINAKLA
+252 TLFTINLKLA
-262 LVSIALMPILFI
+262 LISVALMPILFI
-274 GTYIFDKNVVKVF
+274 GTYLFDRSVVKVF
-287 DEFEESEARLTTTV
+287 DAFEKSEARLTSTV

-326 ANMDLANKD
+326 ASVDFVNID
-335 YKIMKYFAYFWSVA
+335 YKIMAYFAYFWSIA
-349 EALCFL
+349 EFLCFL
-355 QITLIA
+355 QIALIA
-361 IFGVLMH
+361 IFGVIMH
-368 RSGSVSLGEFTAV
+368 RSGTVSVGEFTAV
-381 FAVALNMVWVVL
+381 FALALNMVWVVL

-405 TVAIKRFDE
+405 TVAIRRFDE
-414 VLEMDSEDLDSGITD
+414 VLEMDSEDLDSGIKD
-429 IAIKGAI
+429 MDIKGAI
-436 DFDKVSFGYDEA
+436 DFDKVSFAYDEA
-448 HDAIKDLSFT
+448 HDAIKDLSFK

-483 RLMEYSGSIKIDGVE
+483 RLMDYDGSIKVDGIE

-511 SIVLQEPY
+511 SIILQEPY

-529 AYRWPDASDEDII
+529 AYRRPDASDEEII

-547 ADIHDDIMNFPD
+547 ADIHEDIMNFPD

-618 KAQTKIIISHRISTL
+618 KSQTKIIISHRISTL

-652 HEELIREEGLYK
+652 HDELIREDGLYK

>member
-1 MYPLFFLKTKYLFTT
+1 M
-16 ENHRQTYDLQRER
+16 
-29 MDKAKHNERP
+29 
-39 TEVYVWVLRKEEA
+39 RK
-52 SAQALGAVLMQ
+52 L
-63 IFLHFV
+63 
-69 LKSVIIVSLARRGD
+69 SLI
-83 TMKKYSLVKKYIQPY
+83 KKYIQPY
-98 IFIYFLA
+98 IFIYLLA
-105 FLFEILSSAL
+105 FLFEIMSSAL

-120 ILLGTTIDSIIG
+120 IILGTTIDSIIG
-132 SEVPTNKIMIGF
+132 SEEPTNKIMISF
-144 INFLGGRDIVRER
+144 INLLGGRDLVRER
-157 LGIIAAAFIAISF
+157 LGLIAVAFITISF
-170 MIALFN
+170 TIALLN

-181 MSGKATY
+181 MSGRATY
-188 AISKGIRDNIYAK
+188 SISKGIRDNIYKK

-227 KFETLV
+227 QFESIV

-240 VGNISYILISLF
+240 MGNISYIIISLI
-252 TLFTINAKLA
+252 TLFTINLKLSLA
-262 LVSIALMPILFI
+262 SIALLPILFV
-274 GTYIFDKNVVKVF
+274 GTFIFDRKVVKTF
-287 DEFEESEARLTTTV
+287 DEFEKSEARLTSIV

-315 KQKHEIEKFEE
+315 KQKHEIEKFED

-335 YKIMKYFAYFWSVA
+335 YKIMEYFAFFWSIA
-349 EALCFL
+349 EFICFL
-355 QITLIA
+355 QIALTA
-361 IFGVLMH
+361 IFGVIMH
-368 RSGSVSLGEFTAV
+368 RSGAVSLGEFTAV
-381 FAVALNMVWVVL
+381 FAVAFNMVWVVL

-405 TVAIKRFDE
+405 TVAIRRFDE
-414 VLEMDSEDLDSGITD
+414 VLQMDSEDLDKGIKD
-429 IAIKGAI
+429 MDIKGGLV
-436 DFDKVSFGYDEA
+436 FDKVNFAYDQTHGA
-448 HDAIKDLSFT
+448 LKDLSFS

-483 RLMEYSGSIKIDGVE
+483 RLMDYEGSIKVDGVE
-498 LNTISKRKIRENT
+498 LNTIAKRKIRENT
-511 SIVLQEPY
+511 SIILQEPY
-519 LFNKTIKENI
+519 LFNKSIKENI
-529 AYRWPDASDEDII
+529 AYRWPEASDEDII

-642 KRGEKVQEGT
+642 KRGKKVQEGT
-652 HEELIREEGLYK
+652 HEELIHEDGLYK
-664 TIYEIQNI
+664 TIYDIQNI

>member
-1 MYPLFFLKTKYLFTT
+1 M
-16 ENHRQTYDLQRER
+16 
-29 MDKAKHNERP
+29 
-39 TEVYVWVLRKEEA
+39 RK
-52 SAQALGAVLMQ
+52 L
-63 IFLHFV
+63 
-69 LKSVIIVSLARRGD
+69 SLI
-83 TMKKYSLVKKYIQPY
+83 KKYIQPY
-98 IFIYFLA
+98 IFIYLLA
-105 FLFEILSSAL
+105 FLFEIMSSAL

-120 ILLGTTIDSIIG
+120 IILGTTIDSIIG
-132 SEVPTNKIMIGF
+132 SEEPTNKIMISF
-144 INFLGGRDIVRER
+144 INLLGGRDLVRER
-157 LGIIAAAFIAISF
+157 LGLIAVAFITISF
-170 MIALFN
+170 TIALLN

-181 MSGKATY
+181 MSGRATY
-188 AISKGIRDNIYAK
+188 SISKGIRDNIYKK

-227 KFETLV
+227 QFESIV

-240 VGNISYILISLF
+240 MGNISYIIISLI
-252 TLFTINAKLA
+252 TLFTINLKLSLA
-262 LVSIALMPILFI
+262 SIALLPILFV
-274 GTYIFDKNVVKVF
+274 GTFIFDRKVVKTF
-287 DEFEESEARLTTTV
+287 DEFEKSEARLTSIV

-326 ANMDLANKD
+326 ANMDLAMKD
-335 YKIMKYFAYFWSVA
+335 YKIMEYFAFFWSIA
-349 EALCFL
+349 EFICFL
-355 QITLIA
+355 QIALTA
-361 IFGVLMH
+361 IFGVIMH
-368 RSGSVSLGEFTAV
+368 RSGAVSLGEFTAV
-381 FAVALNMVWVVL
+381 FAVAFNMVWVVL

-405 TVAIKRFDE
+405 TVAIRRFDE
-414 VLEMDSEDLDSGITD
+414 VLEMDSEDLDSGIID
-429 IAIKGAI
+429 IDIKGAI
-436 DFDKVSFGYDEA
+436 DFNKVSFAYDEA
-448 HDAIKDLSFT
+448 HDAIKDLSFS
-458 IDAGKTLGVLG
+458 IEAGKTLGVLG

-483 RLMEYSGSIKIDGVE
+483 RLMDYEGSIKVDGVE
-498 LNTISKRKIRENT
+498 LNTIAKRKIRENT
-511 SIVLQEPY
+511 SIILQEPY
-519 LFNKTIKENI
+519 LFNKSIKENI
-529 AYRWPDASDEDII
+529 AYRWPEASDEDII

-642 KRGEKVQEGT
+642 KRGKKVQEGT
-652 HEELIREEGLYK
+652 HEELIHEDGLYK
-664 TIYEIQNI
+664 TIYDIQNI

>member
-1 MYPLFFLKTKYLFTT
+1 
-16 ENHRQTYDLQRER
+16 
-29 MDKAKHNERP
+29 
-39 TEVYVWVLRKEEA
+39 
-52 SAQALGAVLMQ
+52 
-63 IFLHFV
+63 
-69 LKSVIIVSLARRGD
+69 
-83 TMKKYSLVKKYIQPY
+83 MKKYSLVKKYIQPY

-120 ILLGTTIDSIIG
+120 IILGTTIDSIIG
-132 SEVPTNKIMIGF
+132 SEEPTNKIMISF
-144 INFLGGRDIVRER
+144 INFLGGRDLVRER
-157 LGIIAAAFIAISF
+157 LGLIAAAFIAVSF
-170 MIALFN
+170 LIALLN

-188 AISKGIRDNIYAK
+188 TISKGIRDNIYAK

-227 KFETLV
+227 KFETMV

-240 VGNISYILISLF
+240 VGNISYIVISLI
-252 TLFTINAKLA
+252 TLFTINLKLS
-262 LVSIALMPILFI
+262 LISVSLLPILFI
-274 GTYIFDKNVVKVF
+274 GTFLFDKSVVKVF
-287 DEFEESEARLTTTV
+287 DEFEESESKLTSIV

-326 ANMDLANKD
+326 ASMDFVNID
-335 YKIMKYFAYFWSVA
+335 YKIMEYFAYFWSIA
-349 EALCFL
+349 EFLCFL
-355 QITLIA
+355 QIALIA

-368 RSGSVSLGEFTAV
+368 RNGSVSVGEFTAI

-405 TVAIKRFDE
+405 TVAIRRFDE
-414 VLEMDSEDLDSGITD
+414 VLEMDSEDLDSGIKD
-429 IAIKGAI
+429 MDIKGAI
-436 DFDKVSFGYDEA
+436 DFDKVSFAYDEA
-448 HDAIKDLSFT
+448 HDAIKDLSFK

-483 RLMEYSGSIKIDGVE
+483 RLMDYEGSIKVDGVE
-498 LNTISKRKIRENT
+498 LNTISKRKIRENI
-511 SIVLQEPY
+511 SIILQEPY

-529 AYRWPDASDEDII
+529 AYRWPDASDEEII

-618 KAQTKIIISHRISTL
+618 KTQTKIIISHRISTL

-652 HEELIREEGLYK
+652 HDELIREDGLYK

>member
-1 MYPLFFLKTKYLFTT
+1 
-16 ENHRQTYDLQRER
+16 
-29 MDKAKHNERP
+29 
-39 TEVYVWVLRKEEA
+39 
-52 SAQALGAVLMQ
+52 
-63 IFLHFV
+63 
-69 LKSVIIVSLARRGD
+69 
-83 TMKKYSLVKKYIQPY
+83 MKKYSLVKKYIQPY

-120 ILLGTTIDSIIG
+120 IILGTTIDSIIG
-132 SEVPTNKIMIGF
+132 SEEPTNKIMISF
-144 INFLGGRDIVRER
+144 INFLGGRDLVRER
-157 LGIIAAAFIAISF
+157 LGIIAAAFILISF
-170 MIALFN
+170 SIALLN

-181 MSGKATY
+181 ISGKATY
-188 AISKGIRDNIYAK
+188 TISKGIRDNIYAK

-227 KFETLV
+227 QFEIII

-240 VGNISYILISLF
+240 LGNISYIVISLI

-262 LVSIALMPILFI
+262 LASISLMPFLLI
-274 GTYIFDKNVVKVF
+274 GTYLFDRSVVKVF
-287 DEFEESEARLTTTV
+287 DEFEQSEARLTATV

-326 ANMDLANKD
+326 ASMDFVNID
-335 YKIMKYFAYFWSVA
+335 YKIMEYFAYFWSIA
-349 EALCFL
+349 EFLCFL
-355 QITLIA
+355 QIALIA

-368 RSGSVSLGEFTAV
+368 RNGSVSVGEFTAI

-405 TVAIKRFDE
+405 TVAIRRFDE
-414 VLEMDSEDLDSGITD
+414 VLEMDSEDLDSGIKD
-429 IAIKGAI
+429 MDIKGAI
-436 DFDKVSFGYDEA
+436 DFDKVSFAYDEA
-448 HDAIKDLSFT
+448 HDAIKDLSFK

-483 RLMEYSGSIKIDGVE
+483 RLMDYDGSIKVDGVE

-511 SIVLQEPY
+511 SIILQEPY

-529 AYRWPDASDEDII
+529 AYRRPDASDEEII

-547 ADIHDDIMNFPD
+547 ADIHEDIMNFPD

-609 IRTALSQNE
+609 IRTALSQSE
-618 KAQTKIIISHRISTL
+618 ETQTKIIISHRISTL

-652 HEELIREEGLYK
+652 HDELIREDGLYK

>member
-1 MYPLFFLKTKYLFTT
+1 
-16 ENHRQTYDLQRER
+16 
-29 MDKAKHNERP
+29 
-39 TEVYVWVLRKEEA
+39 
-52 SAQALGAVLMQ
+52 
-63 IFLHFV
+63 
-69 LKSVIIVSLARRGD
+69 
-83 TMKKYSLVKKYIQPY
+83 MKKYSLVKKYIQPY

-120 ILLGTTIDSIIG
+120 IILGTTIDSIIG
-132 SEVPTNKIMIGF
+132 SEEPTNKIMISF
-144 INFLGGRDIVRER
+144 INFLGGRDLVRER
-157 LGIIAAAFIAISF
+157 LGIIAIAFIAISF
-170 MIALFN
+170 SIALLN

-188 AISKGIRDNIYAK
+188 TISKGIRDNIYAK

-227 KFETLV
+227 KFETMV

-240 VGNISYILISLF
+240 VGNISYIVISLI
-252 TLFTINAKLA
+252 TLFTINLKLS
-262 LVSIALMPILFI
+262 LISVSLLPILFI
-274 GTYIFDKNVVKVF
+274 GTFLFDKSVVKVF
-287 DEFEESEARLTTTV
+287 DEFEESESKLTSIV

-326 ANMDLANKD
+326 ASMDFVNID
-335 YKIMKYFAYFWSVA
+335 YKIMEYFAYFWSIA
-349 EALCFL
+349 EFLCFL
-355 QITLIA
+355 QIALIA

-368 RSGSVSLGEFTAV
+368 RNGSVSVGEFTAI

-405 TVAIKRFDE
+405 TVAIRRFDE
-414 VLEMDSEDLDSGITD
+414 VLEMDSEDLDSGIKD
-429 IAIKGAI
+429 MDIKGAI
-436 DFDKVSFGYDEA
+436 DFDKVSFAYDEA
-448 HDAIKDLSFT
+448 HDAIKDLSFK

-483 RLMEYSGSIKIDGVE
+483 RLMDYDGSIKVDGVE

-511 SIVLQEPY
+511 SIILQEPY

-529 AYRWPDASDEDII
+529 AYRRPDASDEEII

-547 ADIHDDIMNFPD
+547 ADIHEDIMNFPD

-609 IRTALSQNE
+609 IRTALSQSE
-618 KAQTKIIISHRISTL
+618 ETQTKIIISHRISTL

-652 HEELIREEGLYK
+652 HDELIREDGLYK

>member
-1 MYPLFFLKTKYLFTT
+1 
-16 ENHRQTYDLQRER
+16 
-29 MDKAKHNERP
+29 
-39 TEVYVWVLRKEEA
+39 
-52 SAQALGAVLMQ
+52 
-63 IFLHFV
+63 
-69 LKSVIIVSLARRGD
+69 
-83 TMKKYSLVKKYIQPY
+83 MKKYSLVKKYIQPY

-120 ILLGTTIDSIIG
+120 IILGTTIDSIIG
-132 SEVPTNKIMIGF
+132 SEEPTNKIMISF
-144 INFLGGRDIVRER
+144 INFLGGRDLVRER
-157 LGIIAAAFIAISF
+157 LGIIAAAFILISF
-170 MIALFN
+170 SIALLN

-181 MSGKATY
+181 ISGKATY
-188 AISKGIRDNIYAK
+188 TISKGIRDNIYAK

-227 KFETLV
+227 QFEIII

-240 VGNISYILISLF
+240 LGNISYIVISLI

-262 LVSIALMPILFI
+262 LASISLMPFLLI
-274 GTYIFDKNVVKVF
+274 GTYLFDRSVVKVF
-287 DEFEESEARLTTTV
+287 DEFEQSEARLTATV

-326 ANMDLANKD
+326 ASMDFVNID
-335 YKIMKYFAYFWSVA
+335 YKIMEYFAYFWSIA
-349 EALCFL
+349 EFLCFL
-355 QITLIA
+355 QIALIA

-368 RSGSVSLGEFTAV
+368 RNGSVSVGEFTAI

-405 TVAIKRFDE
+405 TVAIRRFDE
-414 VLEMDSEDLDSGITD
+414 VLQMDSEDLDSGIKD
-429 IAIKGAI
+429 MDIKGAI
-436 DFDKVSFGYDEA
+436 DFDKVSFAYDEA
-448 HDAIKDLSFT
+448 HDAIKDLSFK

-483 RLMEYSGSIKIDGVE
+483 RLMEYDGSIKVDGIE
-498 LNTISKRKIRENT
+498 LNTIAKRKIRENI
-511 SIVLQEPY
+511 SIILQEPY

-529 AYRWPDASDEDII
+529 AYRWPNASDEEII

-584 TILVHTPIIIFDD
+584 TILVQTSIIIFDD

-618 KAQTKIIISHRISTL
+618 EAQTKIIISHRISTL

-642 KRGEKVQEGT
+642 KRGKKIQEGT
-652 HEELIREEGLYK
+652 HDELIREDGLYK

>member
-1 MYPLFFLKTKYLFTT
+1 M
-16 ENHRQTYDLQRER
+16 
-29 MDKAKHNERP
+29 
-39 TEVYVWVLRKEEA
+39 RK
-52 SAQALGAVLMQ
+52 L
-63 IFLHFV
+63 
-69 LKSVIIVSLARRGD
+69 SLI
-83 TMKKYSLVKKYIQPY
+83 KKYIQPY
-98 IFIYFLA
+98 IFIYLLA
-105 FLFEILSSAL
+105 FLFEIMSSAL

-120 ILLGTTIDSIIG
+120 IILGTTIDSIIG
-132 SEVPTNKIMIGF
+132 SEEPTNKIMISF
-144 INFLGGRDIVRER
+144 INLLGGRDLVRER
-157 LGIIAAAFIAISF
+157 LGLIAVAFITISF
-170 MIALFN
+170 TIALLN

-181 MSGKATY
+181 MSGRATY
-188 AISKGIRDNIYAK
+188 SISKGIRDNIYAK

-227 KFETLV
+227 QFESIV

-240 VGNISYILISLF
+240 MGNISYIIISLI
-252 TLFTINAKLA
+252 TLFTINLKLSLA
-262 LVSIALMPILFI
+262 SIALLPILFV
-274 GTYIFDKNVVKVF
+274 GTFIFDRKVVKTF
-287 DEFEESEARLTTTV
+287 DEFEKSEARLTSIV

-315 KQKHEIEKFEE
+315 KQKHEIEKFED

-335 YKIMKYFAYFWSVA
+335 YKIMEYFAFFWSIA
-349 EALCFL
+349 EFICFL
-355 QITLIA
+355 QIALTA

-368 RSGSVSLGEFTAV
+368 RSGAVSLGEFTAV
-381 FAVALNMVWVVL
+381 FAVAFNMVWVVL

-405 TVAIKRFDE
+405 TVAIRRFDE
-414 VLEMDSEDLDSGITD
+414 VLEMDSEDLDKGIKD
-429 IAIKGAI
+429 MDIKGGLV
-436 DFDKVSFGYDEA
+436 FDKVNFAYDQTHGA
-448 HDAIKDLSFT
+448 LKDLSFS

-483 RLMEYSGSIKIDGVE
+483 RLMDYEGSIKVDGVE
-498 LNTISKRKIRENT
+498 LNTIAKRKIRENT
-511 SIVLQEPY
+511 SIILQEPY
-519 LFNKTIKENI
+519 LFNKSIKENI
-529 AYRWPDASDEDII
+529 AYRWPEASDEDII

-642 KRGEKVQEGT
+642 KRGKKVQEGT
-652 HEELIREEGLYK
+652 HEELIHEDGLYK
-664 TIYEIQNI
+664 TIYDIQNI

>member
-1 MYPLFFLKTKYLFTT
+1 
-16 ENHRQTYDLQRER
+16 
-29 MDKAKHNERP
+29 
-39 TEVYVWVLRKEEA
+39 
-52 SAQALGAVLMQ
+52 
-63 IFLHFV
+63 
-69 LKSVIIVSLARRGD
+69 
-83 TMKKYSLVKKYIQPY
+83 MKKYSLVKKYIQPY

-120 ILLGTTIDSIIG
+120 IILGTTIDSIIG
-132 SEVPTNKIMIGF
+132 SEEPTNKIMISF
-144 INFLGGRDIVRER
+144 INFLGGRDLVRER
-157 LGIIAAAFIAISF
+157 LGIIAIAFIAISF
-170 MIALFN
+170 SIALLN

-188 AISKGIRDNIYAK
+188 TISKGIRDNIYAK

-227 KFETLV
+227 QFEIII

-240 VGNISYILISLF
+240 LGNISYIVISLI

-262 LVSIALMPILFI
+262 LASISLMPFLLI
-274 GTYIFDKNVVKVF
+274 GTYLFDRSVVKVF
-287 DEFEESEARLTTTV
+287 DEFEQSEARLTATV

-326 ANMDLANKD
+326 ASMDLANKD

-349 EALCFL
+349 EFLCF
-355 QITLIA
+355 LIA

-368 RSGSVSLGEFTAV
+368 RNGSVSVGEFTAI

-405 TVAIKRFDE
+405 TVAIRRFDE
-414 VLEMDSEDLDSGITD
+414 VLQMDSEDLDSGVSD
-429 IAIKGAI
+429 IDIKGEI
-436 DFDKVSFGYDEA
+436 NFDKVSFSYDEA

-483 RLMEYSGSIKIDGVE
+483 RLMEYDGSIKVDGAE

-511 SIVLQEPY
+511 SIILQEPY

-529 AYRWPDASDEDII
+529 AYRWPDASEEEII

-609 IRTALSQNE
+609 IRTALSQSE
-618 KAQTKIIISHRISTL
+618 ETQTKIIISHRISTL

-652 HEELIREEGLYK
+652 HDELIREDGLYK

>member
-1 MYPLFFLKTKYLFTT
+1 
-16 ENHRQTYDLQRER
+16 
-29 MDKAKHNERP
+29 
-39 TEVYVWVLRKEEA
+39 
-52 SAQALGAVLMQ
+52 
-63 IFLHFV
+63 
-69 LKSVIIVSLARRGD
+69 
-83 TMKKYSLVKKYIQPY
+83 MKKYSLVKKYIQPY

-120 ILLGTTIDSIIG
+120 IILGTTIDSIIG
-132 SEVPTNKIMIGF
+132 SEEPTNKIMIGF
-144 INFLGGRDIVRER
+144 INFLGGRDAVREH
-157 LGIIAAAFIAISF
+157 LGLIAAAFIGVSF
-170 MIALFN
+170 LIALLT

-188 AISKGIRDNIYAK
+188 SISKGIRDKIYKK
-201 ISSLSIK
+201 ISTLSLK

-227 KFETLV
+227 QFEIII

-240 VGNISYILISLF
+240 LGNISYIVISLI
-252 TLFTINAKLA
+252 TLFTINLKLS
-262 LVSIALMPILFI
+262 LISISLLPILFI
-274 GTYIFDKNVVKVF
+274 GTYLFDRSVVKVF
-287 DEFEESEARLTTTV
+287 DAFEKSEARLTSTV

-315 KQKHEIEKFEE
+315 KQKHEIENFEE
-326 ANMDLANKD
+326 KNMDLANKD
-335 YKIMKYFAYFWSVA
+335 YKIMEYFAYFWTVA
-349 EALCFL
+349 EFLCFL
-355 QITLIA
+355 QIALIA
-361 IFGVLMH
+361 IFGIIMH
-368 RSGSVSLGEFTAV
+368 RSGYVSIGEFTAI

-405 TVAIKRFDE
+405 TVAIRRFDD
-414 VLEMDSEDLDSGITD
+414 VLKKDSEDLDSGIKD
-429 IAIKGAI
+429 MNIKGAI
-436 DFDKVSFGYDEA
+436 DFDKVSFTYDEA
-448 HDAIKDLSFT
+448 HDAIKDLSFS

-498 LNTISKRKIRENT
+498 LNTIAKRKIRENT
-511 SIVLQEPY
+511 SIVLQEPF

-529 AYRWPDASDEDII
+529 AYRCPEASDEAII

-547 ADIHDDIMNFPD
+547 ADIHEDIMNFPE
-559 GYDTIVGEKGVS
+559 GYETMVGERGVS

-609 IRTALSQNE
+609 IRTALAQNE

-652 HEELIREEGLYK
+652 HEELIRQDGLYK
-664 TIYEIQNI
+664 TIYDIQNI

>member
-1 MYPLFFLKTKYLFTT
+1 
-16 ENHRQTYDLQRER
+16 
-29 MDKAKHNERP
+29 
-39 TEVYVWVLRKEEA
+39 
-52 SAQALGAVLMQ
+52 
-63 IFLHFV
+63 
-69 LKSVIIVSLARRGD
+69 
-83 TMKKYSLVKKYIQPY
+83 MKKYSLVKKYIQPY

-120 ILLGTTIDSIIG
+120 IILGTTIDSIIG
-132 SEVPTNKIMIGF
+132 SEEPTNKIMIGF
-144 INFLGGRDIVRER
+144 INFLGGRDAVREH
-157 LGIIAAAFIAISF
+157 LGLIAAAFIGVSF
-170 MIALFN
+170 LIALLT

-188 AISKGIRDNIYAK
+188 TISKGIRDKIYKK
-201 ISSLSIK
+201 ISTLSIK

-227 KFETLV
+227 QFEIII

-240 VGNISYILISLF
+240 LGNISYIVISLI
-252 TLFTINAKLA
+252 TLFTINLKLS
-262 LVSIALMPILFI
+262 LISISLLPILFI
-274 GTYIFDKNVVKVF
+274 GTYLFDRSVVKVF
-287 DEFEESEARLTTTV
+287 DAFEKSEARLTSTV

-315 KQKHEIEKFEE
+315 KQKHEIENFEE
-326 ANMDLANKD
+326 KNMDLANKD
-335 YKIMKYFAYFWSVA
+335 YKIMEYFAYFWTVA
-349 EALCFL
+349 EFLCFF

-361 IFGVLMH
+361 IFGVIMH
-368 RSGSVSLGEFTAV
+368 KNGAVSIGEFTAV

-405 TVAIKRFDE
+405 TVAIRRFDE
-414 VLEMDSEDLDSGITD
+414 VLEKDSEDLDSGLVD
-429 IAIKGAI
+429 IEIKGAI

-448 HDAIKDLSFT
+448 NDAIKDLSFT

-483 RLMEYSGSIKIDGVE
+483 RLMDYDGSIKIDGVE
-498 LNTISKRKIRENT
+498 LNTIAKRKIRENT

-529 AYRWPDASDEDII
+529 AYRCPNASDEAII

-547 ADIHDDIMNFPD
+547 ADIHEDIMNFPE
-559 GYDTIVGEKGVS
+559 GYDTMVGERGVS

-618 KAQTKIIISHRISTL
+618 KTQTKIIISHRISTL

-642 KRGEKVQEGT
+642 KRGEKIQEGT
-652 HEELIREEGLYK
+652 HDELIREDGLYK

>member
-1 MYPLFFLKTKYLFTT
+1 
-16 ENHRQTYDLQRER
+16 
-29 MDKAKHNERP
+29 
-39 TEVYVWVLRKEEA
+39 
-52 SAQALGAVLMQ
+52 
-63 IFLHFV
+63 
-69 LKSVIIVSLARRGD
+69 
-83 TMKKYSLVKKYIQPY
+83 MKKYSLVKKYIQPY

-120 ILLGTTIDSIIG
+120 VILGTTIDSIIG
-132 SEVPTNKIMIGF
+132 SEEPTNKIMISF
-144 INFLGGRDIVRER
+144 INFLGGRDLVRER
-157 LGIIAAAFIAISF
+157 LGIIAIAFIAISF
-170 MIALFN
+170 SIALLN

-181 MSGKATY
+181 MSGRATY
-188 AISKGIRDNIYAK
+188 SISRGIRDNIFKK

-227 KFETLV
+227 QFEIII

-240 VGNISYILISLF
+240 LGNISYIVISLI

-262 LVSIALMPILFI
+262 LASISLMPFLLI
-274 GTYIFDKNVVKVF
+274 GTYLFDRSVVKVF
-287 DEFEESEARLTTTV
+287 DEFEQSEARLTATV

-326 ANMDLANKD
+326 ASMDFVNID
-335 YKIMKYFAYFWSVA
+335 YKIMEYFAYFWSIA
-349 EALCFL
+349 EFLCFL
-355 QITLIA
+355 QIALIA

-368 RSGSVSLGEFTAV
+368 RNGSVSVGEFTAI

-405 TVAIKRFDE
+405 TVAIRRFDE
-414 VLEMDSEDLDSGITD
+414 VLEMDSEDLDSGIKD
-429 IAIKGAI
+429 MDIKGAI
-436 DFDKVSFGYDEA
+436 DFDKVSFAYDEA
-448 HDAIKDLSFT
+448 HDAIKDLSFK

-483 RLMEYSGSIKIDGVE
+483 RLMDYDGSIKVDGVE

-511 SIVLQEPY
+511 SIILQEPY

-529 AYRWPDASDEDII
+529 AYRRPDASDEEII

-547 ADIHDDIMNFPD
+547 ADIHEDIMNFPD

-609 IRTALSQNE
+609 IRTALSQSE
-618 KAQTKIIISHRISTL
+618 ETQTKIIISHRISTL

-642 KRGEKVQEGT
+642 KRGKKIQEGT
-652 HEELIREEGLYK
+652 HDELIREDGLYK

>member
-1 MYPLFFLKTKYLFTT
+1 
-16 ENHRQTYDLQRER
+16 
-29 MDKAKHNERP
+29 
-39 TEVYVWVLRKEEA
+39 
-52 SAQALGAVLMQ
+52 
-63 IFLHFV
+63 
-69 LKSVIIVSLARRGD
+69 
-83 TMKKYSLVKKYIQPY
+83 MKKYSLVKKYIQPY

-120 ILLGTTIDSIIG
+120 IILGTTIDSIIG
-132 SEVPTNKIMIGF
+132 SEEPTNKIMISF
-144 INFLGGRDIVRER
+144 INFLGGRDLVRER
-157 LGIIAAAFIAISF
+157 LGIIAAAFILISF
-170 MIALFN
+170 SIALLN

-188 AISKGIRDNIYAK
+188 TISKGIRDSIYAK

-227 KFETLV
+227 KFETMV

-240 VGNISYILISLF
+240 MGNISYIVISLI
-252 TLFTINAKLA
+252 TLFTINFKLS
-262 LVSIALMPILFI
+262 LISVSLLPILFI
-274 GTYIFDKNVVKVF
+274 GTFLFDKSVVKVF
-287 DEFEESEARLTTTV
+287 DEFEESEANLTTIV

-315 KQKHEIEKFEE
+315 KQKHEINKFEE
-326 ANMDLANKD
+326 ASMDLANKD
-335 YKIMKYFAYFWSVA
+335 YKIMEYFAYFWSIA
-349 EALCFL
+349 EFLCFL
-355 QITLIA
+355 QIALIA
-361 IFGVLMH
+361 IFGVIMH
-368 RSGSVSLGEFTAV
+368 RSGSVSVGEFTAV
-381 FAVALNMVWVVL
+381 FAVALNIVWVVL

-405 TVAIKRFDE
+405 TVAIRRFDE
-414 VLEMDSEDLDSGITD
+414 VLEMDSEDLDSGVSD
-429 IAIKGAI
+429 IDIKGEI
-436 DFDKVSFGYDEA
+436 NFDKVSFSYDEA

-483 RLMEYSGSIKIDGVE
+483 RLMEYDGSIKIDGAE
-498 LNTISKRKIRENT
+498 LNTISKRKIRENI
-511 SIVLQEPY
+511 SIILQEPY

-529 AYRWPDASDEDII
+529 AYRWPDASDEEII

-609 IRTALSQNE
+609 IRTALIQNE

-642 KRGEKVQEGT
+642 KRGKKIQEGT
-652 HEELIREEGLYK
+652 HEELIHEDGLYK

>member
-1 MYPLFFLKTKYLFTT
+1 
-16 ENHRQTYDLQRER
+16 
-29 MDKAKHNERP
+29 
-39 TEVYVWVLRKEEA
+39 
-52 SAQALGAVLMQ
+52 
-63 IFLHFV
+63 
-69 LKSVIIVSLARRGD
+69 
-83 TMKKYSLVKKYIQPY
+83 MKKYSLVKKYIQPY

-120 ILLGTTIDSIIG
+120 IILGTTIDSIIG
-132 SEVPTNKIMIGF
+132 SEEPTNKIMISF
-144 INFLGGRDIVRER
+144 INFLGGRDLVRER
-157 LGIIAAAFIAISF
+157 LGIIAAAFILISF
-170 MIALFN
+170 SIALLN

-188 AISKGIRDNIYAK
+188 TISKGIRDSIYAK

-227 KFETLV
+227 KFETMV

-240 VGNISYILISLF
+240 MGNISYIVISLI
-252 TLFTINAKLA
+252 TLFTINFKLS
-262 LVSIALMPILFI
+262 LISVSLLPILFI
-274 GTYIFDKNVVKVF
+274 GTFLFDKSVVKVF
-287 DEFEESEARLTTTV
+287 DEFEESEANLTTIV

-315 KQKHEIEKFEE
+315 KQKHEINKFEE
-326 ANMDLANKD
+326 ASMDLANKD
-335 YKIMKYFAYFWSVA
+335 YKIMEYFAYFWSIA
-349 EALCFL
+349 EFLCFL
-355 QITLIA
+355 QIALIA
-361 IFGVLMH
+361 IFGVIMH
-368 RSGSVSLGEFTAV
+368 RSGSVSVGEFTAV

-405 TVAIKRFDE
+405 TVAIRRFDE
-414 VLEMDSEDLDSGITD
+414 VLEMDSEDLDSGVSD
-429 IAIKGAI
+429 IDIKGEI
-436 DFDKVSFGYDEA
+436 NFDKVSFSYDEA

-458 IDAGKTLGVLG
+458 IEAGKTLGVLG

-483 RLMEYSGSIKIDGVE
+483 RLMEYDGSIKIDGAE
-498 LNTISKRKIRENT
+498 LNTISKRKIRENI
-511 SIVLQEPY
+511 SIILQEPY

-529 AYRWPDASDEDII
+529 AYRWPNASDEEII

-642 KRGEKVQEGT
+642 KRGKKIQEGT
-652 HEELIREEGLYK
+652 HEELIHEDGLYK

>member
-1 MYPLFFLKTKYLFTT
+1 
-16 ENHRQTYDLQRER
+16 
-29 MDKAKHNERP
+29 
-39 TEVYVWVLRKEEA
+39 
-52 SAQALGAVLMQ
+52 
-63 IFLHFV
+63 
-69 LKSVIIVSLARRGD
+69 
-83 TMKKYSLVKKYIQPY
+83 MKKYSLVKKYIQPY

-120 ILLGTTIDSIIG
+120 IILGTTIDSIIG
-132 SEVPTNKIMIGF
+132 SEEPTNKIMMGF
-144 INFLGGRDIVRER
+144 IKLLGGRDLVRER
-157 LGIIAAAFIAISF
+157 LGLIAAAFIAVSF
-170 MIALFN
+170 LIALLN

-188 AISKGIRDNIYAK
+188 TISKGIRDNIYAK

-227 KFETLV
+227 QFEIII

-240 VGNISYILISLF
+240 LGNISYIVISLI
-252 TLFTINAKLA
+252 TLFTINLKLA
-262 LVSIALMPILFI
+262 LISVSLMPILFI
-274 GTYIFDKNVVKVF
+274 GTYLFDRSVVKVF
-287 DEFEESEARLTTTV
+287 DAFEKSEARLTSTV

-326 ANMDLANKD
+326 ASMDLANKD
-335 YKIMKYFAYFWSVA
+335 YKIMAYFAYFWSVA
-349 EALCFL
+349 EFLCFL
-355 QITLIA
+355 QIALIA

-368 RSGSVSLGEFTAV
+368 KNGAVSVGEFTAV

-405 TVAIKRFDE
+405 TVAIRRFDE
-414 VLEMDSEDLDSGITD
+414 VLEMDSEDLDSGIKD
-429 IAIKGAI
+429 MDIKGAI
-436 DFDKVSFGYDEA
+436 DFDKVSFAYDEA
-448 HDAIKDLSFT
+448 HDAIKDLSFK

-483 RLMEYSGSIKIDGVE
+483 RLMDYDGSIKVDGVE

-511 SIVLQEPY
+511 SIILQEPY

-529 AYRWPDASDEDII
+529 AYRNPDASDEDII

-547 ADIHDDIMNFPD
+547 ADIHDDILKFPE
-559 GYDTIVGEKGVS
+559 GYDTIVGERGVS

-609 IRTALSQNE
+609 IRTALSQSE
-618 KAQTKIIISHRISTL
+618 ETQTKIIISHRISTL

-652 HEELIREEGLYK
+652 HDELIREDGLYK